1 MTIFSRTIVLTI
13 VHCLDEGDD
22 GDGGDDDDDAGGGG
36 GGKHYVSVIK

>member
-22 GDGGDDDDDAGGGG
+22 GDGGDDDDAGGG